1 MTPPDG
7 VKQRVEGESKP
18 ESEAPVIELQNVS
31 KSFSGERS
39 LLDRL
44 RGRTSTAKAVCDASL
59 AVHSGE
65 TVGVVGES
73 GCGKSTLAKL
83 LTGQLTPDC
92 GQVLLDGTSVGELAE
107 RSPTQRRRIGVVL
120 QHVRGSFD
128 PRWSVHRSLSE
139 ALDGPSSASRSTS
152 SSYSNSSNHSTS
164 HSNSTFDSP
173 LDDVAGLLRSVDL
186 SPQLADRYPRELSG
200 GQLQRVA
207 LARTLAHDP
216 DVIVLD
222 EPVSGLDVATQATIL
237 NLLADVQT
245 RFGVGYVFISHDLD
259 VVRYLAD
266 RVAVM
271 YAGEIVESGPATQL
285 FDQPN
290 HPYTDALLGA
300 IPSDDPRDD
309 PPNPLHGDPP
319 DPTNRPT
326 GCSFHP
332 RCPAATAACTERRPE
347 FEAIGGTHV
356 RCLHAPDAT
365 SDRDSDDHRGDA
377 PSERATDQ
385 PDVTSTNRP

>member
-1 MTPPDG
+1 MTQCDG
-7 VKQRVEGESKP
+7 ETQHGRPASESQ
-18 ESEAPVIELQNVS
+18 SDLPVIELRNVS
-31 KSFSGERS
+31 KSFAGERS

-44 RGRTSTAKAVCDASL
+44 RGSASPAKAVCNASL

-92 GQVLLDGTSVGELAE
+92 GQVRIGGTPVGGLMD

-128 PRWSVHRSLSE
+128 PRWSVKRSISE
-139 ALDGPSSASRSTS
+139 ALDG
-152 SSYSNSSNHSTS
+152 SNTVSEEDATLGEI
-164 HSNSTFDSP
+164 D
-173 LDDVAGLLRSVDL
+173 GLLRSVGL

-207 LARTLAHDP
+207 LARALAHDP

-237 NLLADVQT
+237 NLLADVQD
-245 RFGVGYVFISHDLD
+245 RFGVGYVFISHNLD

-271 YAGEIVESGPATQL
+271 YAGEVVETGPATEL
-285 FDQPN
+285 FEYPN
-290 HPYTDALLGA
+290 HPYTEALLRA
-300 IPSDDPRDD
+300 IPSDDPMDD
-309 PPNPLHGDPP
+309 PPTPLRGEPP
-319 DPTNRPT
+319 DPTNRPA

-332 RCPAATAACTERRPE
+332 RCPAATTACTERHPD
-347 FEAIGGTHV
+347 FEHIDGTRV

-365 SDRDSDDHRGDA
+365 SDRNGDGRGHCRLD
-377 PSERATDQ
+377 PTRTD
-385 PDVTSTNRP
+385 

>member
-1 MTPPDG
+1 MD
-7 VKQRVEGESKP
+7 
-18 ESEAPVIELQNVS
+18 ESESASAAPVLELQNVS
-31 KSFSGERS
+31 KSFSGDRS

-44 RGRTSTAKAVCDASL
+44 RGRTSAAKAVCDASL

-92 GQVLLDGTSVGELAE
+92 GQVLLDGTPAGGLAE
-107 RSPTQRRRIGVVL
+107 RSPTQRRRVGVVL

-128 PRWSVHRSLSE
+128 PRWSVRRSLSE
-139 ALDGPSSASRSTS
+139 ALDGPNPASRS
-152 SSYSNSSNHSTS
+152 N
-164 HSNSTFDSP
+164 FDST
-173 LDDVAGLLRSVDL
+173 LDDVSGLLRSVDL
-186 SPQLADRYPRELSG
+186 SPQLADRYPRALSG

-237 NLLADVQT
+237 NLLADVQNQ
-245 RFGVGYVFISHDLD
+245 FGVGYVFISHDLD

-347 FEAIGGTHV
+347 FEAVGGTRV

-365 SDRDSDDHRGDA
+365 SDRDSDDYHGDDLHGGDHRSDDHRSDT
-377 PSERATDQ
+377 PSERATHQ
-385 PDVTSTNRP
+385 PDVTNANRP

>member
-1 MTPPDG
+1 MEVQNVTLSDG
-7 VKQRVEGESKP
+7 VKQRAEGESKP
-18 ESEAPVIELQNVS
+18 ESELPVIELQNVS

-92 GQVLLDGTSVGELAE
+92 GQVLLDGTPVGGLAE

-128 PRWSVHRSLSE
+128 PRWPVRRSLSE
-139 ALDGPSSASRSTS
+139 ALDGPSSVSRSTS
-152 SSYSNSSNHSTS
+152 PS
-164 HSNSTFDSP
+164 HSNSATHSTSLSHSNSATHSTSPSHSTFDSA

-259 VVRYLAD
+259 VVRYLSL
-266 RVAVM
+266 
-271 YAGEIVESGPATQL
+271 I
-285 FDQPN
+285 
-290 HPYTDALLGA
+290 H
-300 IPSDDPRDD
+300 I
-309 PPNPLHGDPP
+309 
-319 DPTNRPT
+319 
-326 GCSFHP
+326 
-332 RCPAATAACTERRPE
+332 
-347 FEAIGGTHV
+347 
-356 RCLHAPDAT
+356 
-365 SDRDSDDHRGDA
+365 
-377 PSERATDQ
+377 
-385 PDVTSTNRP
+385 